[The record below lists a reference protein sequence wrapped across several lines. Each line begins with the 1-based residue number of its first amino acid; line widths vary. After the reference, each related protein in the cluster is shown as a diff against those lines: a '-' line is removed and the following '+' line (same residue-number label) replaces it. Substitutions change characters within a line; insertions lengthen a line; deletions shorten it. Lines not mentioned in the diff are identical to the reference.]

1 MANSFPE
8 GFAWGLATASYQ
20 IEGAVDEDGRG
31 PSIWDT
37 FARTPGKTANG
48 DTGDI
53 ATDHYHLYEQ
63 DVDLMA
69 EMGLTH
75 YRFSIAWPR
84 IQPTGSGAFNQAGF
98 DFYQRLVDKLLEN
111 NIQPWVTLYHWD
123 LPQPLEDA
131 GGWPVRDT
139 AERFADYAA
148 ETYERLNDRI
158 QFWTTLNEPWCT
170 AYLGYGNGVHAPG
183 RVDPPA
189 AIAAV
194 HHLNLAHGLGIERMR
209 SINADRQL
217 GITLNTP
224 IVAPATDSPEDKDA
238 ARRSDGFGLR
248 IFLDPIL
255 LGRYPEDIVEDLR
268 PHVDL
273 SFLKEGD
280 EKLIAQ
286 PIDVIGINYYNPS
299 TVRKR
304 TEPLPA
310 DARPAMYPGCED
322 IESVKQGFPESD
334 MGWEIEPDA
343 LRRLLVKIST
353 NYPAT
358 PLYVTENG
366 MACKDVVA
374 EDGTVDDP
382 DRISYYDGHLRSC
395 LQAIEEGVDLRGYFG
410 WTFTDN
416 FEWSFAFTKRF
427 GLVYVDYATQE
438 RIPKSSAA
446 WYTSVAKSNALPEA
460 AV

>member
-1 MANSFPE
+1 MAISFPE
-8 GFAWGLATASYQ
+8 GFAWGTATASYQ
-20 IEGAVDEDGRG
+20 IEGAVAEDGRG

-48 DTGDI
+48 DTGDV
-53 ATDHYHLYEQ
+53 ACDHYHRYAE

-69 EMGLTH
+69 SLNFTH

-98 DFYQRLVDKLLEN
+98 DFYQRLVDKLLESGV
-111 NIQPWVTLYHWD
+111 QPWVTLYHWD

-148 ETYERLNDRI
+148 ETYSRLSDRI
-158 QFWTTLNEPWCT
+158 PYWTTLNEPWCS

-183 RVDPPA
+183 RQEPA
-189 AIAAV
+189 AAVAAV
-194 HHLNLAHGLGIERMR
+194 HHLNLGHGLAVERMR
-209 SINADRQL
+209 SIRADRQL
-217 GITLNTP
+217 GITHNTP
-224 IVAPATDSPEDKDA
+224 IVEPATESPEDKDA
-238 ARRSDGFGLR
+238 ARRADGFGLR
-248 IFLDPIL
+248 MFLDPIL
-255 LGRYPEDIVEDLR
+255 LGRYPEDMLEDLR
-268 PHVDL
+268 AADVDL

-286 PIDVIGINYYNPS
+286 PIDVLGINYYNPS
-299 TVRKR
+299 TVRRR
-304 TEPLPA
+304 TSPEPEGA
-310 DARPAMYPGCED
+310 VRQYPGGGDLEG
-322 IESVKQGFPESD
+322 VKRGFPESD

-343 LRRLLVKIST
+343 LRRLLVKIHT
-353 NYPAT
+353 NYPPIA
-358 PLYVTENG
+358 LYVTENG
-366 MACKDVVA
+366 MACADVVA
-374 EDGTVDDP
+374 ADGTVDDP
-382 DRISYYDGHLRSC
+382 DRISYFDGHLRSC
-395 LQAIEEGVDLRGYFG
+395 RQAIAEGVDLRGYFA

-446 WYTSVAKSNALPEA
+446 WFAGVAKANALPEA